1 MPRKIIFKAVALM
14 LLAVVIGTKCNNVVA
29 ANPGTI
35 VVPSP
40 EYETI
45 QKAINAAS
53 PGDVIEVTHGTYYE
67 NLIVNTSVSIIG
79 EDRANTVIDGGGKG
93 NVVNIIRSNVTVSG
107 FTIQNGKQ
115 ENNLPVSGISIRGNS
130 VVVNNTLLRNN
141 YYGLQLTNSSN
152 CKIFN
157 NIIMNSSTAGIYI
170 HAGSSDNVFFQNT
183 IENNVI
189 GLYTYCPSNTFYHNN
204 FINNTKQCS
213 AMPPVI
219 LDNGVEGNYWSDYEG
234 SDTNLDG
241 IGDSQLATGFFT
253 DRYPLM
259 GIFTNFT
266 IDYEK
271 QSYFLSTICN
281 STISNFEFDESNG
294 KIGFDVIGRNGT
306 VGFCRIAMP
315 VTLIQN
321 KCIILL
327 DGNFLQ
333 PLRNWTTSTY
343 GYRCFLYNNT
353 GVTRKVTIEFE
364 LPEGRTSPS
373 FLVPVLVAASL
384 VAIVLV
390 SIILMRGSLG
400 KEIRSKFLKRQSKN
414 FEECHGVSSLR
425 VCYIQCVLK
434 MQWID
439 MK

>member
-1 MPRKIIFKAVALM
+1 MLKKLIFKAVALM
-14 LLAVVIGTKCNNVVA
+14 LLIVVIGTKCNNVVA

-45 QKAINAAS
+45 QKAINAAN

-115 ENNLPVSGISIRGNS
+115 GNWPVSGISIRGNS

-157 NIIMNSSTAGIYI
+157 NIIMNSSTAGIYV
-170 HAGSSDNVFFQNT
+170 HDGSNDNVFFQNT

-189 GLYTYCPSNTFYHNN
+189 GLYTYSPSNTFYHNN

-219 LDNGVEGNYWSDYEG
+219 LDNGAEGNYWSDYDG

-241 IGDSQLATGFFT
+241 IGDSQLAMAFFT

-294 KIGFDVIGRNGT
+294 RIGFDVIGRNGT

-333 PLRNWTTSTY
+333 PLRNWNTSTY

-364 LPEGRTSPS
+364 LPEGRTPPS
-373 FLVPVLVAASL
+373 FLVPVLIAVSSVAM
-384 VAIVLV
+384 VLV
-390 SIILMRGSLG
+390 LITLMRGSLG
-400 KEIRSKFLKRQSKN
+400 KKIRSKFLKRQSLILRN
-414 FEECHGVSSLR
+414 YYSVRSS
-425 VCYIQCVLK
+425 
-434 MQWID
+434 
-439 MK
+439 

>member
-1 MPRKIIFKAVALM
+1 MPNKITFKAVALT
-14 LLAVVIGTKCNNVVA
+14 LLIVAIGIKYGRVVMA
-29 ANPGTI
+29 APGTI

-40 EYETI
+40 GSI

-53 PGDVIEVTHGTYYE
+53 PGDVIKVTHGTYYE

-79 EDRANTVIDGGGKG
+79 EDPANTVIDGDGKG
-93 NVVNIIRSNVTVSG
+93 TVVNIIRSNVTVSG
-107 FTIQNGKQ
+107 FTLQNGKQ
-115 ENNLPVSGISIRGNS
+115 GNNWPFSGISIRGNS
-130 VVVNNTLLRNN
+130 AVVNNTLLRNN
-141 YYGLQLTNSSN
+141 YYGLQLANSSN

-157 NIIMNSSTAGIYI
+157 NIIMNSSYAGIYV
-170 HAGSSDNVFFQNT
+170 HDGSNDNVFFQNT

-204 FINNTKQCS
+204 FINNTNQCS
-213 AMPPVI
+213 AMPPLI
-219 LDNGVEGNYWSDYEG
+219 LDNGVEGNYWSDYDG

-241 IGDSQLATGFFT
+241 IGDSQLATGLFT

-294 KIGFDVIGRNGT
+294 RIGFDVIGRDGT

-321 KCIILL
+321 ECIILV
-327 DGNFLQ
+327 DGKVPPVFGK
-333 PLRNWTTSTY
+333 NWSTSTY
-343 GYRCFLYNNT
+343 GYRCFAYANT
-353 GVTRKVTIEFE
+353 GATRKVTIELG
-364 LPEGRTSPS
+364 LPEGGTSPS
-373 FLVPVLVAASL
+373 FLVPALIAVSSVAMVLVL
-384 VAIVLV
+384 ITL
-390 SIILMRGSLG
+390 IRGNLG
-400 KEIRSKFLKRQSKN
+400 KKIRSKFLKRQSLILRN
-414 FEECHGVSSLR
+414 YYSVRSS
-425 VCYIQCVLK
+425 
-434 MQWID
+434 
-439 MK
+439 